1 MTKKILLI
9 LVLAVLTLAGYFLF
23 FRDKAGRFSPLQ
35 NPNILL
41 ITIDTIRPDHL
52 SCYGGKN
59 KTPNLDEIAKNGI
72 LFENAFS
79 QVPLTFPS
87 HTSIL
92 SGMFPSKHGIHN
104 NGLEIFAQPE
114 SLITHELKKHGY
126 QTGAVVSSFV
136 LDRKFGLNSDF
147 DIYDDQMERQPGVSS
162 NFEVERPGNEV
173 TASGIQ
179 ILQNFNE
186 KPWFLWLH
194 YYDPHTPYAPP
205 EPYKNYAGEVQ
216 FVDSQIGE
224 ILNWL
229 RNNNKDQNLITT
241 IIGDHG
247 ESLGEHKEATH
258 GFFTYNSTLK
268 IPFLITFPG
277 APKNKRVKLAT
288 ATVDVV
294 PTLFALSGIADSTAR
309 HGENLLT
316 LLDSTERTKD
326 IYFESRYP
334 ELLGWNGLQGL
345 IRNNWKLI
353 STTRSELYDWR
364 SDPNENQNKFSQE
377 QSITTKL
384 KDELSKSYT
393 DTNPSNAK
401 GPDAETLEKLK
412 SLGYIGATNASTKR
426 SNADPKDKIGVWQK
440 YERVSFLPN
449 DKKDEGFKILEEL
462 TAAEPENNFFRIALA
477 SKYLQEKKLIPA
489 LEHLQKAIQVDPADE
504 NAYQNLA
511 LTYKELGNYQE
522 AMKAQQASIAIN
534 PNRSDAQGVLGML
547 LVDTGQFE
555 EAEKQ
560 FIKVL
565 QLDPNNAV
573 AWNNYGNALREIGRF
588 EDAKKAYKESIRLS
602 PKYAYPLNG
611 LATVLIREGKTR
623 DALPYLEKAIDLDKT
638 FVEVY
643 LNLGIAY
650 HTLGEINKAR
660 TLYSAFLKIAPAWM
674 KRDRENAQLLL
685 NQISSR
691 NPS

>member
-1 MTKKILLI
+1 MTRKILFI
-9 LVLAVLTLAGYFLF
+9 LLLAALGIASYVLYSRNKTEKIVA
-23 FRDKAGRFSPLQ
+23 LQ

-59 KTPNLDEIAKNGI
+59 STPNLDEIAKNGI

-92 SGMFPSKHGIHN
+92 SGFFPTKHGIHN
-104 NGLEIFAQPE
+104 NGLETFANPE
-114 SLITHELKKHGY
+114 SLITHELKKHEY

-136 LDRKFGLNSDF
+136 LERKFGLNSGF
-147 DIYDDQMERQPGVSS
+147 DVYDDRMERQPGISS

-205 EPYKNYAGEVQ
+205 EPYEGYPGEVQ
-216 FVDSQIGE
+216 FVDRQIGE

-229 RNNNKDQNLITT
+229 RANNKDQNLIITVL
-241 IIGDHG
+241 GDHG

-268 IPFLITFPG
+268 IPFLLSFPN
-277 APKNKRVKLAT
+277 APKNKRVELA
-288 ATVDVV
+288 AASVDVV
-294 PTLFALSGIADSTAR
+294 PTLLALSGISDSTAR
-309 HGENLLT
+309 DGENLLP
-316 LLDSTERTKD
+316 LLQSKKRSKD

-345 IRNNWKLI
+345 IRNDWKLI

-364 SDPNENQNKFSQE
+364 SDPHEKLNKYSQE
-377 QSITTKL
+377 QGTSTKL
-384 KDELSKSYT
+384 KEELSKSF
-393 DTNPSNAK
+393 TNTNTSATK
-401 GPDAETLEKLK
+401 GPDAETIEKLK
-412 SLGYIGATNASTKR
+412 SLGYIGAANASAQKG
-426 SNADPKDKIGVWQK
+426 NADPKDKIEIWQK
-440 YERVSFLPN
+440 YESISFLPS
-449 DKKDEGFKILEEL
+449 DKKEEGLKILEEL

-477 SKYLQEKKLIPA
+477 SKYREEKKLISA
-489 LEHLQKAIQVDPADE
+489 VEQLQKAIQVNPADE
-504 NAYQNLA
+504 NAYQSLA
-511 LTYKELGNYQE
+511 VTYKELGNYQE
-522 AMKAQQASIAIN
+522 AMKAQQASVAIN

-547 LVDTGQFE
+547 LVDTGQFQ

-560 FIKVL
+560 FVKVL

-573 AWNNYGNALREIGRF
+573 AWNNYGNALRELGRL
-588 EDAKKAYKESIRLS
+588 EEAKKAYTESIRLS

-611 LATVLIREGKTR
+611 LATVLIREKKPR
-623 DALPYLEKAIDLDKT
+623 EAIPYLEKAIDLDKT
-638 FVEVY
+638 FIEVY

-650 HTLGEINKAR
+650 HTLGEIEKAR
-660 TLYSAFLKIAPAWM
+660 TLYSAFLKIAPHWM
-674 KRDRENAQLLL
+674 KRDRENAQTLL
-685 NQISSR
+685 NQISGR
-691 NPS
+691 KPS